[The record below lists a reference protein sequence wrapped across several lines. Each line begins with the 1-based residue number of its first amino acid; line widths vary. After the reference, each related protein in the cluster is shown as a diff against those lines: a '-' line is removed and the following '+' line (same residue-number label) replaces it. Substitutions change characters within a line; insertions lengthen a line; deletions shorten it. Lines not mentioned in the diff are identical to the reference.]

1 MNSTDKLVKSS
12 AEFVSMVWRRKLW
25 IILPTLLGIA
35 AGFGSI
41 YLIEPTYQASVLL
54 FVEEQKVPTNFVK
67 SSITSR
73 IDQRLK
79 TLEQQLESREN
90 MERLIEEVGLYP
102 ELRGQVS
109 LDRLIEITRRQ
120 LWIERQRNQAFRI
133 VFEGS
138 DPSSVA
144 IAANKLAEMFIAE
157 NLKLREDQAENT
169 TAFLESELEETR
181 SQLEDHEARLAKFR
195 LDNDGRLP
203 TQREANSRALEQL
216 QTQLQMNRGAIERL
230 ELRIAFLKQG
240 QRPEGGTLVG
250 EATSRVDRLQQLTLE
265 LQSLQSQYTDQHPDV
280 VRLKKEIETLR
291 ESTAAPPQ
299 SSAEGSVDSLAEM
312 TYQMEIDQA
321 ESELARLR
329 QEEQRILGEMNV
341 YQRRLEGTAAVEQ
354 QLISL
359 TRGYDTMRRS
369 YDSLLAKRTE
379 ARLAENLERKQQAE
393 QFTIM
398 EEADTPRRPYKPNRL
413 LLILAGTGI
422 GFMAGLAL
430 AFIREQ
436 TDETYQT
443 EDALQASFPGV
454 PFVITVPHL
463 KPVSASGSGESEG
476 EREASTA

>member
-1 MNSTDKLVKSS
+1 MNSTDRLVKSS
-12 AEFVSMVWRRKLW
+12 VELFSLVWRRKLW
-25 IILPTLLGIA
+25 IILPTILGIA
-35 AGFGSI
+35 VGFGSI

-73 IDQRLK
+73 IDQRVK
-79 TLEQQLESREN
+79 TLEQQLSSRSN
-90 MERLIEEVGLYP
+90 IERLIEEAGLHP

-109 LDRLIEITRRQ
+109 MDRLIEMTRRQ

-138 DPSSVA
+138 DPNSVA

-169 TAFLESELEETR
+169 TAFLEAELQSTQE
-181 SQLEDHEARLAKFR
+181 QLEAHEARLAKFR
-195 LDNDGRLP
+195 LDNDGMLP
-203 TQREANSRALEQL
+203 SQQEANSRALEQL
-216 QTQLQMNRGAIERL
+216 QTKLQMNRGAIERL
-230 ELRIAFLKQG
+230 ELRIAFLQQG
-240 QRPEGGTLVG
+240 QRPESGSLLG
-250 EATSRVDRLQQLTLE
+250 EAPPRVDRVQQLTLE
-265 LQSLQSQYTDQHPDV
+265 LQRLQSQYTDQHPDV
-280 VRLKKEIETLR
+280 VRIRKEIEQLR
-291 ESTAAPPQ
+291 EAAAARPATPG
-299 SSAEGSVDSLAEM
+299 EGSLDSVADM
-312 TYQMEIDQA
+312 TFEMEIDQA
-321 ESELARLR
+321 ESELERLR
-329 QEEQRILGEMNV
+329 QEEQRILGDMKV

-354 QLISL
+354 KLISL

-393 QFTIM
+393 QFMIM
-398 EEADTPRRPYKPNRL
+398 EEAEPPRRPYKPNRL

-422 GFMAGLAL
+422 GLMVGIAL
-430 AFIREQ
+430 AVIREQ

-463 KPVSASGSGESEG
+463 KPVSVTAADDANED
-476 EREASTA
+476 REASTA